1 MSEPVRASA
10 SPATAPPATAPGSA
24 QGAYRWYI
32 LVLAALTHTL
42 VVGMP
47 MMSLPVLF
55 EEIGADLS
63 LNLVQIGYVW
73 GASSLLGIA
82 MSLTG
87 GVVGDRIGARRMLV
101 FACLLTGVTG
111 ATRAFAS
118 DYASLTATVLIA
130 GLFPMAAPMN
140 VHKTCGVWFSGKH
153 LGMANGVV
161 SAGMALGFLL
171 GSLISATFLSPLLGG
186 WRNVLLFY
194 AVLAVIVGVLWAFT
208 RSEPTSDGQAAA
220 PTERLSLRDSL
231 LRVGRLRN
239 VWLLAVAM
247 FGIGGAIQGSL
258 GYLPLYLR
266 NEGWEPG
273 AADSALASFHFA
285 SLLFTLPLTM
295 LSDRLG
301 RRRPLLLVAALMI
314 TVGFGLLSDRPGNF
328 YLAGRHLRGHHA
340 GRLHGDFDDA
350 YYRIAGDWS
359 GLCRHGHRRDHSH
372 FSHRRC
378 RCSTDRE
385 QAGSDRCGCALSL
398 LGGAGPGRLGRADCR
413 ARGAPKPELIAT
425 VDAVALQGQGQRVCR
440 NPMPWAKFHTT
451 CHPLASVAILD
462 RNCME
467 PCNVGYFTGLG
478 WKGREPAVARS

>member
-1 MSEPVRASA
+1 MAGRQPVSDPRRVSA
-10 SPATAPPATAPGSA
+10 PTATASDAA
-24 QGAYRWYI
+24 QGPYRWYI

-55 EEIGADLS
+55 DEIGTELS

-73 GASSLLGIA
+73 GAASLLGVA

-87 GVVGDRIGARRMLV
+87 GVIGDRIGARRMLV
-101 FACLLTGVTG
+101 IACLLAGVTG

-118 DYASLTATVLIA
+118 DYASLTATVLVA

-140 VHKTCGVWFSGKH
+140 VHKTCGVWFSGKR

-171 GSLISATFLSPLLGG
+171 GSLISATLLSPLLGG

-194 AVLAVIVGVLWAFT
+194 AVLALIVGTLWAFT
-208 RSEPTSDGQAAA
+208 RPGPDGEGSAAGQEDR
-220 PTERLSLRDSL
+220 PSLRESL
-231 LRVGRLRN
+231 LRVARLRN
-239 VWLLAVAM
+239 VWLLGVAM

-285 SLLFTLPLTM
+285 SLLFTIPFTL

-301 RRRPLLLVAALMI
+301 VRRPLLLASALMLI
-314 TVGFGLLSDRPGNF
+314 VGFGLLSFVQGLIVW
-328 YLAGRHLRGHHA
+328 LAVIFAGITRDGYMATMMTLIIELRGIGPAFA
-340 GRLHGDFDDA
+340 GTATGFIMAISRIGSVVAPPIGNRLEA
-350 YYRIAGDWS
+350 M
-359 GLCRHGHRRDHSH
+359 
-372 FSHRRC
+372 
-378 RCSTDRE
+378 
-385 QAGSDRCGCALSL
+385 
-398 LGGAGPGRLGRADCR
+398 GAGVPFLFWAALALMGF
-413 ARGAPKPELIAT
+413 
-425 VDAVALQGQGQRVCR
+425 VALTAVREERGSVGQSTQ
-440 NPMPWAKFHTT
+440 
-451 CHPLASVAILD
+451 
-462 RNCME
+462 
-467 PCNVGYFTGLG
+467 
-478 WKGREPAVARS
+478 

>member
-1 MSEPVRASA
+1 MSDPLGAS
-10 SPATAPPATAPGSA
+10 APPATARPATVPGSA

-55 EEIGADLS
+55 DEIGTDLS

-73 GASSLLGIA
+73 GAASLLGVA

-87 GVVGDRIGARRMLV
+87 GVIGDRIGARRVLV
-101 FACLLTGVTG
+101 FACLLSGITG

-140 VHKTCGVWFSGKH
+140 VHKTCGVWFAGKH

-171 GSLISATFLSPLLGG
+171 GSLISATLLSPLLGG

-314 TVGFGLLSDRPGNF
+314 TVGFGLLSVAQGIF
-328 YLAGRHLRGHHA
+328 IWLAVICAGIMRDGYMATLMTLIIELRGIGPAFA
-340 GRLHGDFDDA
+340 GTATGVIMAISLTGAVVAPPIGNRLEA
-350 YYRIAGDWS
+350 I
-359 GLCRHGHRRDHSH
+359 
-372 FSHRRC
+372 
-378 RCSTDRE
+378 
-385 QAGSDRCGCALSL
+385 
-398 LGGAGPGRLGRADCR
+398 GAGVPFLFWAALALVGW
-413 ARGAPKPELIAT
+413 
-425 VDAVALQGQGQRVCR
+425 VALTAV
-440 NPMPWAKFHTT
+440 
-451 CHPLASVAILD
+451 
-462 RNCME
+462 
-467 PCNVGYFTGLG
+467 
-478 WKGREPAVARS
+478 REERRSLS

>member
-1 MSEPVRASA
+1 MAGRQLVSDPRRVSA
-10 SPATAPPATAPGSA
+10 PTATAPSPAE
-24 QGAYRWYI
+24 GAYRWYI

-55 EEIGADLS
+55 DEIGTELS

-73 GASSLLGIA
+73 GAASLLGVA

-87 GVVGDRIGARRMLV
+87 GVIGDRIGARRMLV
-101 FACLLTGVTG
+101 IACLLSGVTG

-118 DYASLTATVLIA
+118 DYASLTATVLVA

-140 VHKTCGVWFSGKH
+140 VHKTCGVWFSGKR

-171 GSLISATFLSPLLGG
+171 GSLISATLLSPLLGG

-194 AVLAVIVGVLWAFT
+194 AVLALIVGTLWAFT
-208 RSEPTSDGQAAA
+208 RPGPDGDGRGAV
-220 PTERLSLRDSL
+220 PEDRPSLRESL
-231 LRVGRLRN
+231 LRVARLRN

-285 SLLFTLPLTM
+285 SLLFTIPFAL

-301 RRRPLLLVAALMI
+301 VRRPLLLASALMLI
-314 TVGFGLLSDRPGNF
+314 VGFGLLSFVQGIIVWLAVIFAGITRDGYMATMMTLIIELRGVGPA
-328 YLAGRHLRGHHA
+328 LAGTATGFIMA
-340 GRLHGDFDDA
+340 IS
-350 YYRIAGDWS
+350 RIGSVVAPPLGN
-359 GLCRHGHRRDHSH
+359 GLESM
-372 FSHRRC
+372 
-378 RCSTDRE
+378 
-385 QAGSDRCGCALSL
+385 
-398 LGGAGPGRLGRADCR
+398 GPGVPFLFWTALALMGFAALTAVREERGRAAAD
-413 ARGAPKPELIAT
+413 G
-425 VDAVALQGQGQRVCR
+425 
-440 NPMPWAKFHTT
+440 
-451 CHPLASVAILD
+451 
-462 RNCME
+462 
-467 PCNVGYFTGLG
+467 
-478 WKGREPAVARS
+478 

>member
-1 MSEPVRASA
+1 MSEPLGASA
-10 SPATAPPATAPGSA
+10 PPAAAPPATVPGSA

-55 EEIGADLS
+55 DEIGTDLS

-73 GASSLLGIA
+73 GAASLLGVA

-87 GVVGDRIGARRMLV
+87 GVIGDRIGARRILV
-101 FACLLTGVTG
+101 FACLLSGITG

-194 AVLAVIVGVLWAFT
+194 AVLAVIVSVLWAFT
-208 RSEPTSDGQAAA
+208 RSEPVAEGPVAA

-266 NEGWEPG
+266 NQGWEPG

-301 RRRPLLLVAALMI
+301 KRRPLLLVAALML
-314 TVGFGLLSDRPGNF
+314 TVGFGLLSIVQGI
-328 YLAGRHLRGHHA
+328 LVWVAVICAGIMRDGYMATMMTLNHRT
-340 GRLHGDFDDA
+340 
-350 YYRIAGDWS
+350 AGDWS
-359 GLCRHGHRRDHSH
+359 GLCRYGHRHDHGYLSNWLC
-372 FSHRRC
+372 RRP
-378 RCSTDRE
+378 TDRK
-385 QAGSDRCGCALSL
+385 QTGSDRRGCALSL

-425 VDAVALQGQGQRVCR
+425 VNAGALQGQGQRVCR

-451 CHPLASVAILD
+451 CHPLA
-462 RNCME
+462 
-467 PCNVGYFTGLG
+467 
-478 WKGREPAVARS
+478 

>member
-1 MSEPVRASA
+1 MSDPLRASA
-10 SPATAPPATAPGSA
+10 PQAPALGSA

-55 EEIGADLS
+55 DEIGTDLS

-73 GASSLLGIA
+73 GAASLLGVA

-87 GVVGDRIGARRMLV
+87 GVIGDRIGARRILV
-101 FACLLTGVTG
+101 FACLLSGITG

-140 VHKTCGVWFSGKH
+140 VHKTCGVWFAGKH

-171 GSLISATFLSPLLGG
+171 GSLISATLLSPLLGG

-239 VWLLAVAM
+239 VLAA
-247 FGIGGAIQGSL
+247 GGGDV
-258 GYLPLYLR
+258 
-266 NEGWEPG
+266 W
-273 AADSALASFHFA
+273 H
-285 SLLFTLPLTM
+285 
-295 LSDRLG
+295 
-301 RRRPLLLVAALMI
+301 RRRDS
-314 TVGFGLLSDRPGNF
+314 G
-328 YLAGRHLRGHHA
+328 
-340 GRLHGDFDDA
+340 
-350 YYRIAGDWS
+350 IAWV
-359 GLCRHGHRRDHSH
+359 
-372 FSHRRC
+372 
-378 RCSTDRE
+378 
-385 QAGSDRCGCALSL
+385 
-398 LGGAGPGRLGRADCR
+398 P
-413 ARGAPKPELIAT
+413 AT
-425 VDAVALQGQGQRVCR
+425 LFAQ
-440 NPMPWAKFHTT
+440 
-451 CHPLASVAILD
+451 
-462 RNCME
+462 
-467 PCNVGYFTGLG
+467 
-478 WKGREPAVARS
+478 